1 MIDIQSVT
9 KSFRDVQV
17 LKGIN
22 LHIGAREVVSVV
34 GPSGAGKT
42 TLLQIVGTLDK
53 PDNGAVLY
61 GGRDVCRMN
70 VRELSRFRNRE
81 IGFVFQFHQLLPDF
95 SALENVMIPA
105 LIAGIPEKE
114 ARNSASE
121 LLDFMGLKD
130 RISHRPAKL
139 SGGENQRVAVARA
152 LINHPS
158 VVLADEPSGSLDSKN
173 KEELH
178 QLFFRLRDEMGQ
190 TFVIVTHDEHLA
202 SITDRTV
209 HMQDGLILQQTA
221 LQPSLSEE
229 PTPTIP

>member
-9 KSFRDVQV
+9 KSFGDVQV

-178 QLFFRLRDEMGQ
+178 QLVFRLRDEMGQ